1 MSEYPKRERIR
12 NLLPEPEPAPKL
24 PRGRTRRSRAT
35 YRLAVGSVFCA
46 LAAVLLGIGAL
57 IELLDMAAAVLA
69 AVVLLPAFWRYGSG
83 FALTTWIVT
92 SVLSL
97 ILMAHSLSP
106 WLFFCLLGYYP
117 VLKKQIDRLPR
128 PAALA
133 VKLCVAAAA
142 MAFYMFLFWLIML
155 QGSASFRDTFIAAFG
170 DPTGTFGASLAW
182 IFIALCLVTFFAFDL
197 LIDKVKFIY
206 CVRWEKKAEKWLK

>member
-1 MSEYPKRERIR
+1 MPDTHKKPPIR
-12 NLLPEPEPAPKL
+12 NLFPEPEPAPTL
-24 PRGRTRRSRAT
+24 PKGRSRRSRAT

-46 LAAVLLGIGAL
+46 LGTVLLGFGAL
-57 IELLDMAAAVLA
+57 VELMDMACAVLA
-69 AVVLLPAFWRYGSG
+69 SLVFLPVFYRYGSG
-83 FALTTWIVT
+83 FALTCWIVT

-128 PAALA
+128 LAAFA

-170 DPTGTFGASLAW
+170 DPAGTFGASLAW
-182 IFIALCLVTFFAFDL
+182 IFIALCLITFFAFDF
-197 LIDKVKFIY
+197 LIDKVKLIW
-206 CVRWEKKAEKWLK
+206 CVRWEKKAQKWLK

>member
-1 MSEYPKRERIR
+1 MSEYPKREPIR
-12 NLLPEPEPAPKL
+12 NLRPEPEPAPKL

-46 LAAVLLGIGAL
+46 LATVLLGIGAL

-83 FALTTWIVT
+83 FALMTWIVT

-128 PAALA
+128 LAAFAL
-133 VKLCVAAAA
+133 KLCVAAAA
-142 MAFYMFLFWLIML
+142 MALYMFLFWLIML
-155 QGSASFRDTFIAAFG
+155 EGSAGFGETFTAAFG
-170 DPTGTFGASLAW
+170 DPTGTFGAGLAY
-182 IFIALCLVTFFAFDL
+182 IFIALCLITFFAFDF
-197 LIDKVKFIY
+197 LIDKVRLIY
-206 CVRWEKKAEKWLK
+206 CLRWEKKVVKWLK

>member
-1 MSEYPKRERIR
+1 MSGYPKREPIR
-12 NLLPEPEPAPKL
+12 DLRPEPEPAPKL

-46 LAAVLLGIGAL
+46 IGTVVLGLGAL
-57 IELLDMAAAVLA
+57 IELMDMACAVLA
-69 AVVLLPAFWRYGSG
+69 AIVFLPVFYRYGSG
-83 FALTTWIVT
+83 FALTCWIVT

-117 VLKKQIDRLPR
+117 VLKRQIDRLPR
-128 PAALA
+128 PAAFA

-142 MAFYMFLFWLIML
+142 MTFYMFLFWVIML
-155 QGSASFRDTFIAAFG
+155 QGSAGFRETFIAAFG
-170 DPTGTFGASLAW
+170 DPTGTFGAVLAW
-182 IFIALCLVTFFAFDL
+182 VFIGLCLVTFFAFDL
-197 LIDKVKFIY
+197 LIDKIKIIY
-206 CVRWEKKAEKWLK
+206 CLRFERKVVKWLK